1 MTASS
6 FNFRSY
12 CHSAAMIGLLACQ
25 TINPLFSKTN
35 PLPILP
41 EVSQS
46 LGEAT
51 LSVASTRFSIDRSD
65 PTAHKLLRLS
75 ELLCSLKEDKV
86 FYLKGLLR
94 TGAKI
99 PAQAFGP
106 ATNEKDLAR
115 HLRRFAGTKLS
126 HFQLLLLSSSLH
138 LDPSIKESIVAM
150 QRAKRRGLNTDF
162 EYLLKNIGRPV
173 PSFGLA
179 PPFVAEVPPQKGK
192 ALANLAAEYAA
203 RELSENRESLKGKRL
218 IALGL
223 LIDPE
228 NQELLYQ
235 MSLLETGKPT
245 QRFSQTSPKEPLLK
259 KLREISLRKE
269 NSALLNNLLHASMVA
284 IQPDSY
290 SSIVFLEKT
299 KGKGVKTDFES
310 IALEYEQFL
319 KSRKSDPAPSSSSTP
334 EGEIRNATLCNL
346 LVAKTWRLT
355 NWQTKQTWFV
365 TFRRTSKS
373 TFNPHGTCEGKQG
386 NKLHTWRFWKI
397 KDGILIIDGYAR
409 YAYDSASKAWRQANG
424 QKDNFLR

>member
-1 MTASS
+1 MTALA
-6 FNFRSY
+6 FNFRFFW
-12 CHSAAMIGLLACQ
+12 HSAAILIMIASHS
-25 TINPLFSKTN
+25 INPLLSKAY
-35 PLPILP
+35 PFPILP

-51 LSVASTRFSIDRSD
+51 LSVASTRFSANRAD
-65 PTAHKLLRLS
+65 PTAHKLLLLS
-75 ELLCSLKEDKV
+75 ELLCSLKRDKV
-86 FYLKGLLR
+86 LYLKGLIR

-99 PAQAFGP
+99 PTRTFGP
-106 ATNEKDLAR
+106 ATNEKDLAG

-126 HFQLLLLSSSLH
+126 HFQLLLLSASLE
-138 LDPSIKESIVAM
+138 LDPSVKESIVAM

-162 EYLLKNIGRPV
+162 EYLLNNIGRPV
-173 PSFGLA
+173 PSFGQA
-179 PPFVAEVPPQKGK
+179 PPYVAEVPMQKGRD
-192 ALANLAAEYAA
+192 LANLAAEYAA
-203 RELSENRESLKGKRL
+203 GELSENKESLKGKRM

-223 LIDPE
+223 LVAPE
-228 NQELLYQ
+228 NENLLYQ

-269 NSALLNNLLHASMVA
+269 NSSLLNNLIHASMVE
-284 IQPDSY
+284 IQPDAF
-290 SSIVFLEKT
+290 SSIVFLEKA
-299 KGKGVKTDFES
+299 KGKGIKTDFES

-319 KSRKSDPAPSSSSTP
+319 KSRKAVPTPSSSSVP

-373 TFNPHGTCEGKQG
+373 TFNPHGTCEGKRG
-386 NKLHTWRFWKI
+386 NKLHTWSSWKI
-397 KDGILIIDGYAR
+397 KGGVLIIDGYAR
-409 YAYDSASKAWRQANG
+409 YAYDSVSKEWRQANG
-424 QKDNFLR
+424 KKDGFLR